1 MRGSCRSGTD
11 GFRRE
16 QTSPAG
22 RRRRWAPWLPVGQ
35 PSRLRP
41 GQVDRHAKLGRA
53 LEGLEHGRLDDRVGA
68 AERRRPAGGE
78 GRRDRVELDPVDVVV
93 GVARSQGA
101 FGVDGDVLDLTVAG
115 ELQVGGAAQ
124 PGSGTVRRPSVPT
137 NSSSSRRVRSRATS
151 NWARTSAGSR
161 RVAARRRSTPP
172 SPSRTWVAQTRSGSP
187 DGAGALT
194 SSPP

>member
-1 MRGSCRSGTD
+1 
-11 GFRRE
+11 
-16 QTSPAG
+16 
-22 RRRRWAPWLPVGQ
+22 
-35 PSRLRP
+35 
-41 GQVDRHAKLGRA
+41 
-53 LEGLEHGRLDDRVGA
+53 LEGLEHGRLGDRVGA

-124 PGSGTVRRPSVPT
+124 PGVGDGQAALGADQFQLVAAGQVEGD
-137 NSSSSRRVRSRATS
+137 VELGQDVG
-151 NWARTSAGSR
+151 GSR